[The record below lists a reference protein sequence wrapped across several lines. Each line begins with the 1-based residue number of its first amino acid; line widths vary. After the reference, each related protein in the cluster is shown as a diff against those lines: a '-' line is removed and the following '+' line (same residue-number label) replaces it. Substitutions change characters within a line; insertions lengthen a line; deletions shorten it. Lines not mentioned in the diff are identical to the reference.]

1 MSGEGPIVEITEAMH
16 EGLIY
21 LSSNEYKLAE
31 ECYARALDISEASF
45 GESHFTTKKSLEC
58 MARCLMK
65 QKDLDLAVPMYERLV
80 AIHDASGSG
89 GEGDMA
95 NVFVELGECLVE
107 VGRKED
113 GRKMQSRGE
122 KLAGVLQEK
131 VEEMEREE
139 KEEADEDDDDEEGDE
154 DDDDDDGEDGENK
167 GSEDNRKWK
176 V

>member
-1 MSGEGPIVEITEAMH
+1 MSGEGSIADITEAMQ
-16 EGLIY
+16 EGLVY
-21 LSSNEYKLAE
+21 LSANEFKLAE
-31 ECYARALDISEASF
+31 GCYARALDMSELAF

-65 QKDLDLAVPMYERLV
+65 QKDLALAVPMYERLV

-95 NVFVELGECLVE
+95 SVFVELGECLVE
-107 VGRKED
+107 VGREED
-113 GRKMQSRGE
+113 GRRMMSRGD
-122 KLAGVLQEK
+122 KMLNVLQER

-139 KEEADEDDDDEEGDE
+139 KEDDGEEEDGDEKDDDDEEE
-154 DDDDDDGEDGENK
+154 SQDDDEENK
-167 GSEDNRKWK
+167 GSDNRQWK